1 MHKLILNYKDDKLW
15 VTLIYIKEYGS
26 MVHPDIKYK
35 GIRVLMGHPKVWIYK
50 NHLFTGSWA
59 DGIKIKLIH
68 SIKEMG
74 LQQIAND
81 KNTTVWVLVFSNN
94 LWARG
99 FEKMIENLGRSVR
112 DGH

>member
-1 MHKLILNYKDDKLW
+1 
-15 VTLIYIKEYGS
+15 

-99 FEKMIENLGRSVR
+99 FEKMIENLGRSVW